1 MLIEVAIGLV
11 ILAVVNRLI
20 YKWLMLYRDFYG
32 R

>member
-1 MLIEVAIGLV
+1 MLIEVAVGLV

-20 YKWLMLYRDFYG
+20 YKWLMIKRDYYG